1 VLSPPELELE
11 PELPELLWL
20 DEPELPELVEEDRPE

>member
-11 PELPELLWL
+11 PELPWL

>member
-11 PELPELLWL
+11 PELLWL
-20 DEPELPELVEEDRPE
+20 DEPELPELAEEDRPE